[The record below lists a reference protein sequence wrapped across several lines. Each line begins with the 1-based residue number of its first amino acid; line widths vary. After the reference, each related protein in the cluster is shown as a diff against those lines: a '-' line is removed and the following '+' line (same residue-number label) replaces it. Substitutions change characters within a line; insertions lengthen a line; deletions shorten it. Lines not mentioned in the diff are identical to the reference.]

1 MIIIEEKKKDI
12 DNEKMGEMED
22 EMENFEGWDVI
33 IRNDRMLIE
42 SMEKNIIEF
51 EGERNVEWFEGNLEE
66 YEDEKIRSIG
76 KDRVKKKRVN

>member
-1 MIIIEEKKKDI
+1 
-12 DNEKMGEMED
+12 
-22 EMENFEGWDVI
+22 
-33 IRNDRMLIE
+33 MLIE

-66 YEDEKIRSIG
+66 YEDEKIRSFG